1 MLKLCR
7 PHQAFNYNLL
17 TLMFMVWVVGGCA
30 GQPTTPPVMSLTSEA
45 CTTAWQDVERQ
56 LQQAGIQDAQ
66 GNRIPGYPYL
76 RVNRTL
82 ADFDLAALSPAERHD
97 WLYHALYNGE
107 RALRV
112 RLARLEKRHMSDPG
126 WLMHCATQQVAV
138 LATDARQWADLV
150 ANVQVPDAYLDWR
163 RTIGAYPLI
172 RPVLAYQ
179 VRRLQA
185 SQVNLFAEQTDNAG
199 ARQFSPGLPE
209 PDAALVTSILGHE
222 RSRDRLGLPV
232 FSREGA
238 EKLLSYH
245 APHLIMATDNP
256 YDRPGTPRW
265 KDSRWVIEPPARAYT
280 LITQVRWQNQ
290 WLPQLVYVFWFDER
304 PKPHPLDIY
313 GGRLDGLIWRV
324 TLDENGQVLMYDSV
338 HPCGCYHQWYPLQ
351 DRLRLNPDAVGDEIM
366 TVLPLRAPDNQQA
379 MSRPI
384 VHLASGTHYVANV
397 SFSPPPKPITES
409 TPYELIHYDRLRAL
423 PDSKGVYRSLFLP
436 NGLVAG
442 TERLERFLLW
452 GTGVLS
458 PGAMRQWSH
467 HATAFIGKRHFDDPD
482 LLNRYFEPVQESE
495 GTPGSG
501 QSNQVH
507 HSRPYQFT
515 PQRPFLTNN

>member
-7 PHQAFNYNLL
+7 PHQAFNCNLL
-17 TLMFMVWVVGGCA
+17 PLILVAWALGGCA
-30 GQPTTPPVMSLTSEA
+30 GQPATPPVAPLTSEA

-66 GNRIPGYPYL
+66 GAQIPNRPYL

-82 ADFDLAALSPAERHD
+82 ADFNLADLTPAERHD
-97 WLYHALYNGE
+97 WLHHALTNGE
-107 RALRV
+107 RALHV
-112 RLARLEKRHMSDPG
+112 RLARLEKRHMFDPG
-126 WLMHCATQQVAV
+126 WLIHCARQQVAV
-138 LATDARQWADLV
+138 LATDSRQWADLV
-150 ANVQVPDAYLDWR
+150 SNVKVPDAYLDWR
-163 RTIGAYPLI
+163 RTLGAYPLI

-185 SQVNLFAEQTDNAG
+185 SQLRMFGVQTDNPG
-199 ARQFSPGLPE
+199 VRQFSPKPPE
-209 PDAALVTSILGHE
+209 PDPAVVTSILIHE

-232 FSREGA
+232 FSQDGT
-238 EKLLSYH
+238 EKLLATH
-245 APHLIMATDNP
+245 APHLVMATEKS

-265 KDSRWVIEPPARAYT
+265 KDGRWVIGPPARAYT
-280 LITQVRWQNQ
+280 LVTQVRWQNQ

-338 HPCGCYHQWYPLQ
+338 HPCGCYHQWYPLS

-366 TVLPLRAPDNQQA
+366 TVLPLKAPDNQQA

-397 SFSPPPKPITES
+397 SFSATPNPITEATS
-409 TPYELIHYDRLRAL
+409 YELIHYDRLRAL
-423 PDSKGVYRSLFLP
+423 PDSTGLHRSLFLP

-458 PGAMRQWSH
+458 PGAMRQWGH

-482 LLNRYFEPVQESE
+482 LLNRYFEPVQVSE
-495 GTPGSG
+495 QIPGAR
-501 QSNQVH
+501 QSN
-507 HSRPYQFT
+507 
-515 PQRPFLTNN
+515 